1 MLDCCI
7 IAMGGRRNAR
17 VRGSG
22 SGSRSTF
29 VLYNCDAQINQPPWI
44 CNNQPMHGSYLVS
57 LKINKALLWFTIYID
72 E

>member
-1 MLDCCI
+1 MPGYVVVVVDLDQHL
-7 IAMGGRRNAR
+7 
-17 VRGSG
+17 
-22 SGSRSTF
+22 
-29 VLYNCDAQINQPPWI
+29 LYNCDAQINQPPWI

>member
-1 MLDCCI
+1 MC
-7 IAMGGRRNAR
+7 GRRNAG

-22 SGSRSTF
+22 SGPRSTF
-29 VLYNCDAQINQPPWI
+29 VVSKFNQPPWI
-44 CNNQPMHGSYLVS
+44 CNNQPMNGSYLVS